1 DQAILPPDLLKVR
14 RQVTQSPENPPR
26 FPAMNQMLRASRHD
40 RTNPRFNQL
49 HHSANRDHAA
59 NEGRIVR
66 SDFLPALIPARNPN
80 DRRTCQKKQVP
91 QQSFFMHSFPPRDAP
106 RFPPSGASM
115 RRFEIHA
122 IVSACVVTNA
132 AVRHSTAAPMNAS
145 RIRTLDET
153 GGLP

>member
-1 DQAILPPDLLKVR
+1 MTLHMTQTIPLFNHLP
-14 RQVTQSPENPPR
+14 
-26 FPAMNQMLRASRHD
+26 
-40 RTNPRFNQL
+40 
-49 HHSANRDHAA
+49 HSANPDHAA

-66 SDFLPALIPARNPN
+66 SDFLPALIPAPNPN

-91 QQSFFMHSFPPRDAP
+91 QQSFFMHSFPPRDAS

-115 RRFEIHA
+115 RRFKIHA

-132 AVRHSTAAPMNAS
+132 TVGHSTAAPMNAS